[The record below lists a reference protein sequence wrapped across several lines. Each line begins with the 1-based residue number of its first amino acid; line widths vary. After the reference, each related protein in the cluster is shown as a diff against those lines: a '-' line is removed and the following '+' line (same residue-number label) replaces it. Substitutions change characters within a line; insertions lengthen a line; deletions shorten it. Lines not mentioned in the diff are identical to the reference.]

1 MGQTLQMESRAFG
14 SGIALTLKGDLDR
27 AAEQVLKS
35 AFDWEEG
42 LGGRRRYLVLDLH
55 QVAYINSAG
64 MALLIRIAR
73 AGRKQGYH
81 TFACGVSTHYQ
92 KLFRMVGLT
101 EYLMLYPD
109 EYAVFQRI
117 EALEGE
123 G

>member
-1 MGQTLQMESRAFG
+1 MEQKLQLESRVFE
-14 SGIALTLKGDLDR
+14 SGIAFTLKGDLDK

-35 AFDWEEG
+35 AFDWEQGPVEQ
-42 LGGRRRYLVLDLH
+42 RRYLVLDLH
-55 QVAYINSAG
+55 QVGYINSAG

-73 AGRKQGYH
+73 AGRKLGYH

-109 EYAVFQRI
+109 EYAVLQRI

-123 G
+123 A